1 MTKLT
6 ELPGYKELQTHQ
18 QEIAHE
24 RMRDWFAADN
34 TRAKQLS
41 FEWQDFLF
49 DYSRHRI
56 SSKTLDLLFN
66 LAKNANLS
74 QKINDLFSGASVNN
88 TEKRPALHTALRDQ
102 LKRPVNVKGKNI
114 ADEIEA
120 TQQKMRD
127 IVDQVHKQTW
137 LGVTG
142 KPIKHIVNI
151 GIGGSY
157 LGPKMAV
164 EALHHYSHP
173 DLTCYFISS
182 VDREHLERTW
192 QKIDPETT
200 LFIISSKSFTTIET
214 MTNANTIVAWMK
226 EKLGPDVLS
235 KQFIAITS
243 APKKAEQFGI
253 VAAHILPMWDWVGGR
268 YSVWSAIGLPLALM
282 IGNQHFA
289 DFLAGGFEM
298 DEHFKQTDLTHN
310 IPVIMALLG
319 IWYTNFF
326 DARTQAIIPYS
337 NCLRYLV
344 PYLQQAE
351 MESNGKSVALNG
363 DSLDYITTP
372 ILFGEE
378 GVNGQH
384 AYHQLLHQGTHLVPM
399 DFILTGQN
407 ADGTTDIHH
416 QILMASALSQ
426 ATAFMQ
432 GKTYEEAKQELLA
445 ANYDPAEAEFLAHHR
460 IITGNKPSTVIFM
473 KRLTPKNL
481 GSLIAMYEHK
491 IFVQSVIWG
500 INPFDQW
507 GVELGK
513 ELLPDILLKLQGQEN
528 VDNKTSANHLIAHVR
543 KTQG

>member
-6 ELPGYKELQTHQ
+6 ELPGYKELKAHQ
-18 QEIAHE
+18 QDIAGE
-24 RMRDWFAADN
+24 RMRDWFAAN
-34 TRAKQLS
+34 NQRAEQLS

-56 SSKTLDLLFN
+56 SETTLNLLFQ
-66 LAKNANLS
+66 LAHNANLS
-74 QKINDLFSGASVNN
+74 QKIDDLFKGTSVNN
-88 TEKRPALHTALRDQ
+88 TEKRPALHMALRDK
-102 LKRPVNVKGKNI
+102 LKQPLQVKGKNI
-114 ADEIEA
+114 AAEIEA

-127 IVDQVHKQTW
+127 IVDQVHNHHW
-137 LGVTG
+137 LGMTG
-142 KPIKHIVNI
+142 KPIKYIVNI

-164 EALHHYSHP
+164 EALHHYNHP
-173 DLTCYFISS
+173 DLTCHFISS
-182 VDREHLERTW
+182 VDREHLARTW
-192 QKIDPETT
+192 QKIDPEAT

-214 MTNANTIVAWMK
+214 MTNANTLVDWMK
-226 EKLGPDVLS
+226 DKLGPDVLS

-253 VAAHILPMWDWVGGR
+253 PAEHILPMWDWVGGR

-363 DSLDYITTP
+363 DNLDYITTP

-407 ADGTTDIHH
+407 TDGTSDIHH

-432 GKTYEEAKQELLA
+432 GKTYEEAQQELLD
-445 ANYDPAEAEFLAHHR
+445 ANYDPEEAAFLAHHR
-460 IITGNKPSTVIFM
+460 IITGNKPSTVILM

-513 ELLPDILLKLQGQEN
+513 ELLPDILLTLQGKAQGKE
-528 VDNKTSANHLIAHVR
+528 KTSAHHLIDHIR
-543 KTQG
+543 KVQG